1 MCGVSKKPSVQK
13 LWRERANMQMSWS
26 SPRAVFAHFRD
37 QRNAGTTRR
46 VTGQSR
52 VASPATYRCKWP
64 KTTEI
69 LGLRERNYM
78 HTSRSSRCACSEAS
92 PRGVVHFFW
101 NKVLEGYVSCSLS
114 LSMPP
119 TKVCEHCSAS
129 VHIRKSVCACGHV
142 FGSKKS
148 SPSTARKSKL
158 ENLAQSQITLHA
170 PTHQLIFFIVILSL
184 CVQWAKVTPLRL
196 CDGSH
201 SFALAL
207 KCKTL
212 GTLRLF
218 IILGRYC
225 VCVNSVCWPCFVGQ
239 CLTNISLVSGLLR
252 QLLVSDAAFDRAVIV
267 PTLFENP
274 QIK

>member
-1 MCGVSKKPSVQK
+1 MCAKQLKEHVK
-13 LWRERANMQMSWS
+13 LGNGRHIIKSAWQALDVKRVNRPRNDRHNTS
-26 SPRAVFAHFRD
+26 S
-37 QRNAGTTRR
+37 T
-46 VTGQSR
+46 
-52 VASPATYRCKWP
+52 C
-64 KTTEI
+64 
-69 LGLRERNYM
+69 
-78 HTSRSSRCACSEAS
+78 
-92 PRGVVHFFW
+92 
-101 NKVLEGYVSCSLS
+101 
-114 LSMPP
+114 
-119 TKVCEHCSAS
+119 
-129 VHIRKSVCACGHV
+129 
-142 FGSKKS
+142 
-148 SPSTARKSKL
+148 SKL

-212 GTLRLF
+212 GMLRLF

-239 CLTNISLVSGLLR
+239 CLANISLVSGLLR
-252 QLLVSDAAFDRAVIV
+252 QLLVSDAAFDRAVVV